1 MLKKTVFTLLIILF
15 LIFLFFPIFIG
26 GAILRYSP
34 SDEHILDYVED
45 LIGQDMDAY
54 DCEIIDRTFSTN
66 VREYSLYVIVQ
77 INSEFDVSGFE
88 TDRAYPNQIQQLFH
102 KAYDV
107 DDIPQCCYYIASDH
121 LSCVFDPGRNWLVLN
136 WE

>member
-1 MLKKTVFTLLIILF
+1 MLIKMARTFLIILL
-15 LIFLFFPIFIG
+15 LIFLFLPLFIG
-26 GAILRYSP
+26 GTILLYSP

-54 DCEIIDRTFSTN
+54 DCEIIDRAFSTN

-88 TDRAYPNQIQQLFH
+88 TDCAYPEQIQQLLQ
-102 KAYDV
+102 KAYGA
-107 DDIPQCCYYIASDH
+107 DDIPQYCSYIATEN
-121 LSCVFDPGRNWLVLN
+121 LSCVFDQSRNWLILDKD
-136 WE
+136 

>member
-1 MLKKTVFTLLIILF
+1 MLKKTVCTFLIILL
-15 LIFLFFPIFIG
+15 LIFLFLPLLIG
-26 GAILRYSP
+26 GAILLYSP
-34 SDEHILDYVED
+34 SDERILDYVED

-54 DCEIIDRTFSTN
+54 DCEIIDRAFSTN

-88 TDRAYPNQIQQLFH
+88 TDCTYPDQILQLLH
-102 KAYDV
+102 KAYGADN
-107 DDIPQCCYYIASDH
+107 IPQCCYYIAADH
-121 LSCVFDPGRNWLVLN
+121 LSCVFSSGRNWLILN